1 MHKAQSFGVKNHV
14 GKHDKRW
21 ITGRI
26 LGGYI
31 SDIDKDRDL
40 HGVSRGRNITN
51 SYTSMRIFR
60 TTGGKLTNKWS

>member
-1 MHKAQSFGVKNHV
+1 MIKDELQV
-14 GKHDKRW
+14 GYW
-21 ITGRI
+21 
-26 LGGYI
+26 GGYI

-60 TTGGKLTNKWS
+60 TTGGKLTNK